1 MSHITELE
9 RSIVVALILKPG
21 LIEVADGLSSRCFSE
36 GPNRRL
42 YSAIVDFCEESRPDR
57 IDELLLSEKSGIPL
71 AKIQELQAGCYVP
84 SSDNF
89 LLWTKELQEQQYIR
103 RLIPLIDKQTRML
116 VRTGEYD
123 PLMFDEIRQELRGLD
138 NLLQSPKDKRLLS
151 IEVSTICPEP
161 VSWLWPN
168 YFPCAKLSLLS
179 GDPGC
184 GKTWL
189 SLDIAARLST
199 GNPWPDHS
207 QNGLKGNTLILS
219 CEDGASDTFRPRLD
233 RLGADL
239 SRIFLLQEPLDL
251 STEQGRALLASE
263 VEQRKP
269 HLIIIDPVF
278 DYSGNVN
285 PNAVE
290 KVRAMLT
297 PLGALAEQSR
307 AAVLLTSHLNK
318 SSTMQAIYRTSGS
331 ASGWIGKA
339 RAAFLILRDEEDLG
353 YCGRQRR
360 ILAPVKTNLS
370 PMEPK
375 PLYFLISEN
384 AGLEFEPVPEDFSLD
399 EHLMAK
405 GHHGAPQL
413 DEAKKFVKETLKNGP
428 IEASEILE
436 QAQRAGIAQKTI
448 NRAKK
453 DLGIIPTREGGTHG
467 RWMWDLGQ
475 RIQPS

>member
-1 MSHITELE
+1 MSHIAELE
-9 RSIVVALILKPG
+9 RSIIVALILKPG
-21 LIEVADGLSSRCFSE
+21 LIQVADGLSSRCFSD
-36 GPNRRL
+36 GLNRKL
-42 YSAIVDFCEESRPDR
+42 YSAIVDFWEESQHDK
-57 IDELLLSEKSGIPL
+57 IDELLLSEKTGIPL

-84 SSDNF
+84 TSDNF
-89 LLWTKELQEQQYIR
+89 LLWIKELEERQCIR
-103 RLIPLIDKQTRML
+103 KLMPLIDNQTRVL
-116 VRTGEYD
+116 ERTGEYD
-123 PLMFDEIRQELRGLD
+123 PLVFNEIRQELRRLD

-161 VSWLWPN
+161 VGWLWPN

-199 GNPWPDHS
+199 GNPWPDGS
-207 QNGLKGNTLILS
+207 QNGLKENTLILS

-233 RLGADL
+233 RLGANL
-239 SRIFLLQEPLDL
+239 SRIFLLQDPLDL
-251 STEQGRALLASE
+251 STEHGRALLASE

-269 HLIIIDPVF
+269 HLIIIDPAF

-297 PLGALAEQSR
+297 PLGALAEDSR

-370 PMEPK
+370 PVEPK

-384 AGLEFEPVPEDFSLD
+384 AGLEFELVPEDFSLD
-399 EHLMAK
+399 EHLMVK
-405 GHHGAPQL
+405 GHHRTPQL
-413 DEAKKFVKETLKNGP
+413 DEAKKFVRDVLKDGP
-428 IEASEILE
+428 VEASELLE
-436 QAQRAGIAQKTI
+436 QAQKAGIAQKTL

-453 DLGIIPTREGGTHG
+453 DLGIFPSREGGRHG